1 MKAVYIR
8 VSTVDQNISRQEK
21 NDLEAKVYID
31 KISGSIPFIER
42 PEGKKLIKDIKDGK
56 INELYVHSIDRLGRN
71 TLDILSTIK
80 LITSYNCNVISEKE
94 GLKMLIDGKENPIA
108 KMMIGILSTL
118 SEFELTRI
126 KERQLEGIAKKK
138 NKGGYIGRAEGSIES
153 IEAFMNKAKTNTIL
167 KHLKCGESIRRT
179 ALLSKC
185 SVSLVQKVVKL
196 QTEL

>member
-1 MKAVYIR
+1 MERQKFLQAVEINR
-8 VSTVDQNISRQEK
+8 ELVRLIEHIDEVK
-21 NDLEAKVYID
+21 NKKGDEF
-31 KISGSIPFIER
+31 GFI
-42 PEGKKLIKDIKDGK
+42 
-56 INELYVHSIDRLGRN
+56 YV
-71 TLDILSTIK
+71 K
-80 LITSYNCNVISEKE
+80 Y
-94 GLKMLIDGKENPIA
+94 DGKENPIA

-138 NKGGYIGRAEGSIES
+138 NKGGYIGRAEGSIEP
-153 IEAFMNKAKTNTIL
+153 IEVFMNKAKTNTIL
-167 KHLKCGESIRRT
+167 KHLKNGESIRRT

>member
-8 VSTVDQNISRQEK
+8 VSTIDQNISRQEK

-31 KISGSIPFIER
+31 KISGSVPFIER
-42 PEGKKLIKDIKDGK
+42 PEGKKLMKDIKDCK

-108 KMMIGILSTL
+108 KLMIGILSTL

-138 NKGGYIGRAEGSIES
+138 KKGGYIGRAEGSVES
-153 IEAFMNKAKTNTIL
+153 LEAFMNKAKTNTIL
-167 KHLKCGESIRRT
+167 KHLKNGESIRRT

-185 SVSLVQKVVKL
+185 SVSLVQKVVKIKP
-196 QTEL
+196 EL